1 MACYHTI
8 KTLTEKVFSQYSMNK
23 NSRLYRPLF
32 ALLLLFSIPAAFAN
46 ADPVTEKTP
55 VALLKSMTYDLI
67 EALKISKKALKQDPA
82 VVHQLVTTYVAPR
95 LDFIAASRW
104 VLGKHWRDADRAQKI
119 RFIKEFRQLLI
130 RFYSTALAEYA
141 LTHEI
146 DHNIMHFL
154 PLRKKDDKDV
164 TVHSVVRPPGST
176 KTVPVNYHMHKT
188 RKGWKIYDVSVEG
201 ISMITTYKSSFAP
214 QLRNSGVNGLINSLV
229 ERNQKLSTKT
239 VNLNTQN

>member
-1 MACYHTI
+1 
-8 KTLTEKVFSQYSMNK
+8 MNK
-23 NSRLYRPLF
+23 NNLLYSLIFPILM
-32 ALLLLFSIPAAFAN
+32 LAN
-46 ADPVTEKTP
+46 ASSALAKAEMSVENSP
-55 VALLKSMTYDLI
+55 VAILKSMTYDLI
-67 EALKISKKALKQDPA
+67 EALKASEKNLKQDPA
-82 VVHQLVTTYVAPR
+82 IVHQLVTTYIAPR

-141 LTHEI
+141 LTHKI

-164 TVHSVVRPPGST
+164 TVHSIVHPPGSN
-176 KTVPVNYHMHKT
+176 KTVPVNYQMHKT
-188 RKGWKIYDVSVEG
+188 RKGWKIYDVSIEG

-214 QLRNSGVNGLINSLV
+214 HLRSSGVSGLIKSLV

-239 VNLNTQN
+239 VSLNTKN

>member
-8 KTLTEKVFSQYSMNK
+8 KTLTEKVLGQYSMNK
-23 NSRLYRPLF
+23 NRLFF
-32 ALLLLFSIPAAFAN
+32 ALLILLNSSAIFAN
-46 ADPVTEKTP
+46 TEVAIEKAP
-55 VALLKSMTYDLI
+55 VAVLKSMTYDLI
-67 EALKISKKALKQDPA
+67 EALKASKVTRKQNPDIIQ
-82 VVHQLVTTYVAPR
+82 QLVTTHVAPR

-146 DHNIMHFL
+146 NHSIMHFL

-164 TVHSVVRPPGST
+164 TVHSVVHPPGSN

-214 QLRNSGVNGLINSLV
+214 QLRNSGVSGLIKSLV

-239 VNLNTQN
+239 VSLNAQN